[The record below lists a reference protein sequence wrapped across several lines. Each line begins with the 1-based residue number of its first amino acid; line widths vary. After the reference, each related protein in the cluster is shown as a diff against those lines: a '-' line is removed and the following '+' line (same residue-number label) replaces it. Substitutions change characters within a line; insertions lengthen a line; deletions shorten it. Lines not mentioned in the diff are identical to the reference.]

1 MNNIQSVGIVPQYK
15 TNFKAEPKAAQTPMT
30 QDEVVLQMMNERQ
43 KKIKQEERKRNIGLG
58 AQVALAGAFVA
69 MAVVSVLS
77 YNKQFGKKAAKTV
90 FSKIENMPALT
101 DGSVNPKAKSF
112 IERTVK
118 LLKKPAN
125 ISEYAGATTP
135 PRMVLFWGPTGTGKT
150 FSAKLLAKEMGAEY
164 GEVQFSELSSAYI
177 GETAVNITNK
187 FKELAKLAK
196 KNPDK
201 QYVVAFN
208 EIDSLIN
215 NVDKL
220 GSNNLHLGQ
229 NRTSFLNGLDSIKN
243 IPNLTIVGT
252 TNVNPNS
259 ANLDPAT
266 LSRLGSIFEIQ
277 KPEVKEIVASLKY
290 HLKKSK
296 AAEDLVKDETKLTEL
311 AKSIH
316 EKNGVQRDVEMIVDT
331 ALSDFAVAIDNT
343 TTKFDSEYIK
353 KVIDSKE
360 TWAAAIGKP
369 QSIEEEASQFLHK
382 PGMWEFMANLFK
394 KGDGPSA

>member
-1 MNNIQSVGIVPQYK
+1 MNNIQNFGIVPQYK
-15 TNFKAEPKAAQTPMT
+15 TNFKAEPKATTQPMT
-30 QDEVVLQMMNERQ
+30 QDEVVLQMMNEQ
-43 KKIKQEERKRNIGLG
+43 KKRIKKEDRKRNIGLG
-58 AQVALAGAFVA
+58 AQVALAAAFVT
-69 MAVVSVLS
+69 MAVTSVLS
-77 YNKQFGKKAAKTV
+77 YMKVGGKKVAKTV
-90 FSKIENMPALT
+90 FSKIDNMPALT

-118 LLKKPAN
+118 MLKKPSN
-125 ISEYAGATTP
+125 LTDYAGATTP

-187 FKELAKLAK
+187 FKELAELAK

-229 NRTSFLNGLDSIKN
+229 NRTSFLNGLDSIKD

-277 KPEVKEIVASLKY
+277 KPEVPEIVASLKY
-290 HLKKSK
+290 HLKKSR
-296 AAEDLVKDETKLTEL
+296 AASELVKNDAELEKL
-311 AKSIH
+311 AKDIYA
-316 EKNGVQRDVEMIVDT
+316 KNGVQRDVESIVNT
-331 ALSDFAVAIDNT
+331 ALSDFAVSIEDT
-343 TTKFDSEYIK
+343 TTKFDSSYIAN
-353 KVIDSKE
+353 VIAGKE

-369 QSIEEEASQFLHK
+369 QSVEEEVAQFLEK
-382 PGMWEFMANLFK
+382 PGVLDYLRNLFRG
-394 KGDGPSA
+394 GDAA

>member
-1 MNNIQSVGIVPQYK
+1 MNGIQNVGAVLQYNTK
-15 TNFKAEPKAAQTPMT
+15 FQAEPKVPKQPMT
-30 QDEVVLQMMNERQ
+30 QDEIVLQMMNEQ
-43 KKIKQEERKRNIGLG
+43 KKRIKKEERKRNIGLG
-58 AQVALAGAFVA
+58 AQVALAAAFVT
-69 MAVVSVLS
+69 MAVTSVLQ
-77 YNKQFGKKAAKTV
+77 YMRIGGKKAAKTA

-118 LLKKPAN
+118 MLKKPSN
-125 ISEYAGATTP
+125 ITEYAGATTP

-187 FKELAKLAK
+187 FKELAELAK

-229 NRTSFLNGLDSIKN
+229 NRTSFLNGLDSIKD

-252 TNVNPNS
+252 TNVDPNS

-277 KPEVKEIVASLKY
+277 KPEVPEIVASLKY

-296 AAEDLVKDETKLTEL
+296 AASDLVGNEAELEKL
-311 AKSIH
+311 AKDIYA
-316 EKNGVQRDVEMIVDT
+316 KNGVQRDVESIVNT
-331 ALSDFAVAIDNT
+331 SLSDFAASIEDT
-343 TTKFDSEYIK
+343 TTKFDSSYIAN
-353 KVIDSKE
+353 VIAGKE

-369 QSIEEEASQFLHK
+369 QSVEEEVAQFLEK
-382 PGMWEFMANLFK
+382 PGVLDYLINFFK
-394 KGDGPSA
+394 GGSVA

>member
-1 MNNIQSVGIVPQYK
+1 MNNIQNVGVVPQYNTK
-15 TNFKAEPKAAQTPMT
+15 FQAETKVPKQPMT
-30 QDEVVLQMMNERQ
+30 QDEVVLQMMNEQ
-43 KKIKQEERKRNIGLG
+43 KKRIKKEERKRNIGLG
-58 AQVALAGAFVA
+58 AQVALAAAFVT
-69 MAVVSVLS
+69 MAVTSVLQ
-77 YNKQFGKKAAKTV
+77 YMRIGGKKVAKTM
-90 FSKIENMPALT
+90 FSKIDNMPALT

-118 LLKKPAN
+118 MLKKPSN

-187 FKELAKLAK
+187 FKELAELAK

-229 NRTSFLNGLDSIKN
+229 NRTSFLNGLDSIKD

-252 TNVNPNS
+252 TNVDPNS

-277 KPEVKEIVASLKY
+277 KPEVPEIVASLKY
-290 HLKKSK
+290 HLKKSR
-296 AAEDLVKDETKLTEL
+296 AAEDLVKNDAELEKL
-311 AKSIH
+311 AKDIYA
-316 EKNGVQRDVEMIVDT
+316 KNGVQRDVESIVNT
-331 ALSDFAVAIDNT
+331 ALSDFAVSIEDT
-343 TTKFDSEYIK
+343 TTKFDSSYIAN
-353 KVIDSKE
+353 VIAGKE

-369 QSIEEEASQFLHK
+369 QSLEEEAAQFLQK
-382 PGMWEFMANLFK
+382 PGMWDIIARLF
-394 KGDGPSA
+394 GGGSAA

>member
-1 MNNIQSVGIVPQYK
+1 MNNIQNVGVVPQYNTK
-15 TNFKAEPKAAQTPMT
+15 FQAETKVPKQPMT
-30 QDEVVLQMMNERQ
+30 QDEVVLQMMNEQ
-43 KKIKQEERKRNIGLG
+43 KKRIKKEERKRNIGLG
-58 AQVALAGAFVA
+58 AQVALAAAFVT
-69 MAVVSVLS
+69 MAVTSVLQ
-77 YNKQFGKKAAKTV
+77 YMRIGGKKVAKTV
-90 FSKIENMPALT
+90 FSKIDNMPALT

-118 LLKKPAN
+118 MLKKPSN

-187 FKELAKLAK
+187 FKELAELAK

-229 NRTSFLNGLDSIKN
+229 NRTSFLNGLDSIKD

-252 TNVNPNS
+252 TNVDPNS

-277 KPEVKEIVASLKY
+277 KPEVPEIVASLKY
-290 HLKKSK
+290 HLKKSR
-296 AAEDLVKDETKLTEL
+296 AASDLVKDDAELERL
-311 AKSIH
+311 AKDIYA
-316 EKNGVQRDVEMIVDT
+316 KNGVQRDVENIVNT
-331 ALSDFAVAIDNT
+331 ALSDFAVSIEDT
-343 TTKFDSEYIK
+343 TTKFDSSYIAN
-353 KVIDSKE
+353 VIAGKE

-369 QSIEEEASQFLHK
+369 QSLEEEAAQFLQK
-382 PGMWEFMANLFK
+382 PGMWDIIARLF
-394 KGDGPSA
+394 GGGSAA

>member
-1 MNNIQSVGIVPQYK
+1 MNGIQNVGAVSQYNTK
-15 TNFKAEPKAAQTPMT
+15 FQAEPKVPKQPMT
-30 QDEVVLQMMNERQ
+30 QDEIVLQMMNEQ
-43 KKIKQEERKRNIGLG
+43 KKRIKKEERKRNIGLG
-58 AQVALAGAFVA
+58 AQVALAAAFVT
-69 MAVVSVLS
+69 MAVTSVLQ
-77 YNKQFGKKAAKTV
+77 YMRIGGKKAAKTA

-118 LLKKPAN
+118 MLKKPSN
-125 ISEYAGATTP
+125 ITEYAGATTP

-187 FKELAKLAK
+187 FKELAELAK

-229 NRTSFLNGLDSIKN
+229 NRTSFLNGLDSIKD

-252 TNVNPNS
+252 TNVDPNS

-277 KPEVKEIVASLKY
+277 KPEVPEIVASLKY

-296 AAEDLVKDETKLTEL
+296 AASDLVGNEAELEKL
-311 AKSIH
+311 AKDIYA
-316 EKNGVQRDVEMIVDT
+316 KNGVQRDVESIVNT
-331 ALSDFAVAIDNT
+331 SLSDFAASIEDT
-343 TTKFDSEYIK
+343 TTKFDSSYIAN
-353 KVIDSKE
+353 VIAGKE

-369 QSIEEEASQFLHK
+369 QSVEEEVAQFLEK
-382 PGMWEFMANLFK
+382 PGVLDYLINFFK
-394 KGDGPSA
+394 GGSVA

>member
-1 MNNIQSVGIVPQYK
+1 MNNIQNVGVVPQYNTK
-15 TNFKAEPKAAQTPMT
+15 FQAETKVPKQPMT
-30 QDEVVLQMMNERQ
+30 QDEVVLQMMNEQ
-43 KKIKQEERKRNIGLG
+43 KKRIKKEERKRNIGLG
-58 AQVALAGAFVA
+58 AQVALAAAFVT
-69 MAVVSVLS
+69 MAVTSVLQ
-77 YNKQFGKKAAKTV
+77 YMRIGGKKVAKTV
-90 FSKIENMPALT
+90 FSKIDNMPALT
-101 DGSVNPKAKSF
+101 DGSVSPKAKSF

-118 LLKKPAN
+118 MLKKPSN

-187 FKELAKLAK
+187 FKELAELAK

-229 NRTSFLNGLDSIKN
+229 NRTSFLNGLDSIKD

-252 TNVNPNS
+252 TNVDPNS

-277 KPEVKEIVASLKY
+277 KPEVPEIVASLKY
-290 HLKKSK
+290 HLKKSR
-296 AAEDLVKDETKLTEL
+296 AASDLVKDDAELERL
-311 AKSIH
+311 AKDIYA
-316 EKNGVQRDVEMIVDT
+316 KNGVQRDVESIVNT
-331 ALSDFAVAIDNT
+331 ALSDFAVSIEDT
-343 TTKFDSEYIK
+343 TTKFDSSYIAN
-353 KVIDSKE
+353 VIAGKE

-369 QSIEEEASQFLHK
+369 QSLEEEAAQFLQK
-382 PGMWEFMANLFK
+382 PGMWDIIARLF
-394 KGDGPSA
+394 GGGSAA

>member
-1 MNNIQSVGIVPQYK
+1 MNGIQNVGAVLQYNTK
-15 TNFKAEPKAAQTPMT
+15 FQAEPKVPKQPMT
-30 QDEVVLQMMNERQ
+30 QDEIVLQMMNEQ
-43 KKIKQEERKRNIGLG
+43 KKRIKKEERKRNIGLG
-58 AQVALAGAFVA
+58 AQVALAAAFVT
-69 MAVVSVLS
+69 MAVTSVLQ
-77 YNKQFGKKAAKTV
+77 YMRIGGKKAAKTA

-118 LLKKPAN
+118 MLKKPSN
-125 ISEYAGATTP
+125 ITEYAGATTP
-135 PRMVLFWGPTGTGKT
+135 P
-150 FSAKLLAKEMGAEY
+150 AKLLAKEMGAEY

-187 FKELAKLAK
+187 FKELAELAK

-229 NRTSFLNGLDSIKN
+229 NRTSFLNGLDSIKD

-252 TNVNPNS
+252 TNVDPNS

-277 KPEVKEIVASLKY
+277 KPEVPEIVASLKY

-296 AAEDLVKDETKLTEL
+296 AASDLVGNEAELEKL
-311 AKSIH
+311 AKDIYA
-316 EKNGVQRDVEMIVDT
+316 KNGVQRDVESIVNT
-331 ALSDFAVAIDNT
+331 SLSDFAASIEDT
-343 TTKFDSEYIK
+343 TTKFDSSYIAN
-353 KVIDSKE
+353 VIAGKE

-369 QSIEEEASQFLHK
+369 QSVEEEVAQFLEK
-382 PGMWEFMANLFK
+382 PGVLDYLINFFK
-394 KGDGPSA
+394 GGSVA

>member
-1 MNNIQSVGIVPQYK
+1 MNNIQNVGIAPKYK
-15 TNFKAEPKAAQTPMT
+15 TAFKAEPKTVTQPMT
-30 QDEVVLQMMNERQ
+30 QDEVVLQMMNEQ
-43 KKIKQEERKRNIGLG
+43 KKRVQKEERKRNIGLG
-58 AQVALAGAFVA
+58 AQVALAAAFVT
-69 MAVVSVLS
+69 MAVTSVLS
-77 YNKQFGKKAAKTV
+77 YMKVGGKKAAKTA

-118 LLKKPAN
+118 MLKKPATLT
-125 ISEYAGATTP
+125 EYAGATTP

-187 FKELAKLAK
+187 FKELAELAK

-229 NRTSFLNGLDSIKN
+229 NRTSFLNGLDSIKD

-277 KPEVKEIVASLKY
+277 KPEVPEIVASLKY

-296 AAEDLVKDETKLTEL
+296 AAEDLLKNDAELEKL
-311 AKSIH
+311 AKDIYA
-316 EKNGVQRDVEMIVDT
+316 KNGVQRDVEGIVNT
-331 ALSDFAVAIDNT
+331 ALSDFAVSIENT
-343 TTKFDSEYIK
+343 TTKFDSSYIAN
-353 KVIDSKE
+353 VIAGKE
-360 TWAAAIGKP
+360 TWAAGIGKP
-369 QSIEEEASQFLHK
+369 QSVEEEVAQFLEK
-382 PGMWEFMANLFK
+382 PGVLDYLRSIF
-394 KGDGPSA
+394 GGGSAA

>member
-1 MNNIQSVGIVPQYK
+1 MNNIQNFGIVPQYK
-15 TNFKAEPKAAQTPMT
+15 TNFKAEPKAATQPMT
-30 QDEVVLQMMNERQ
+30 QDEVVLQMMNEQ
-43 KKIKQEERKRNIGLG
+43 KKRMKKEDRKRNIGLG
-58 AQVALAGAFVA
+58 AQVALAAAFVT
-69 MAVVSVLS
+69 MAVTSVLS
-77 YNKQFGKKAAKTV
+77 YMKVGGKKVAKTA

-101 DGSVNPKAKSF
+101 DSSVNPKAKSF

-118 LLKKPAN
+118 MLKKPSN
-125 ISEYAGATTP
+125 LTDYAGATTP

-187 FKELAKLAK
+187 FKELAELAK

-229 NRTSFLNGLDSIKN
+229 NRTSFLNGLDSIKD

-277 KPEVKEIVASLKY
+277 KPEVPEIVASLKY
-290 HLKKSK
+290 HLKKSR
-296 AAEDLVKDETKLTEL
+296 AASELVKNDAELEKL
-311 AKSIH
+311 AKDIYA
-316 EKNGVQRDVEMIVDT
+316 KNGVQRDVESIVNT
-331 ALSDFAVAIDNT
+331 ALSDFAVSIEDT
-343 TTKFDSEYIK
+343 TTKFDSSYIAN
-353 KVIDSKE
+353 VIAGKE

-369 QSIEEEASQFLHK
+369 QSVEEEVAQFLEK
-382 PGMWEFMANLFK
+382 PGVLDYLRNLFR
-394 KGDGPSA
+394 GGGAA

>member
-1 MNNIQSVGIVPQYK
+1 MNNIQNLGIAPQYK
-15 TNFKAEPKAAQTPMT
+15 TNFKAEPKAIAQPMT
-30 QDEVVLQMMNERQ
+30 QDEVVLQMMNEQ
-43 KKIKQEERKRNIGLG
+43 KKRMKKEDRKRNIGLG
-58 AQVALAGAFVA
+58 AQVALAAAFVA
-69 MAVVSVLS
+69 MAVTSVLQ
-77 YNKQFGKKAAKTV
+77 YMRIGGKKVAKTM
-90 FSKIENMPALT
+90 FSKIDNMPALT
-101 DGSVNPKAKSF
+101 DGSVNPKARSF

-118 LLKKPAN
+118 MLKKPSN
-125 ISEYAGATTP
+125 VTEYAGATTP

-187 FKELAKLAK
+187 FKELVELAK

-229 NRTSFLNGLDSIKN
+229 NRTSFLNGLDSIKD

-277 KPEVKEIVASLKY
+277 KPEVPEIVASLKY
-290 HLKKSK
+290 HLKKSR
-296 AAEDLVKDETKLTEL
+296 AAEDLVKNDAELEKL
-311 AKSIH
+311 AKDIYA
-316 EKNGVQRDVEMIVDT
+316 KNGVQRDVESIVNT
-331 ALSDFAVAIDNT
+331 ALSDFAVSIEDT
-343 TTKFDSEYIK
+343 TTKFDSSYIAN
-353 KVIDSKE
+353 VIAGKE

-369 QSIEEEASQFLHK
+369 HSVEEEVAQFLKK
-382 PGMWEFMANLFK
+382 PGVWDYLVNFFK
-394 KGDGPSA
+394 GGSAA

>member
-1 MNNIQSVGIVPQYK
+1 
-15 TNFKAEPKAAQTPMT
+15 
-30 QDEVVLQMMNERQ
+30 
-43 KKIKQEERKRNIGLG
+43 
-58 AQVALAGAFVA
+58 
-69 MAVVSVLS
+69 
-77 YNKQFGKKAAKTV
+77 
-90 FSKIENMPALT
+90 MPALT

-118 LLKKPAN
+118 MLKKPSN
-125 ISEYAGATTP
+125 LTDYAGATTP

-187 FKELAKLAK
+187 FKELAELAK

-229 NRTSFLNGLDSIKN
+229 NRTSFLNGLDSIKD

-277 KPEVKEIVASLKY
+277 KPEVPEIVASLKY
-290 HLKKSK
+290 HLKKSR
-296 AAEDLVKDETKLTEL
+296 AASDLVKNDAELEKL
-311 AKSIH
+311 AKDIYA
-316 EKNGVQRDVEMIVDT
+316 KNGVQRDVESIVNT
-331 ALSDFAVAIDNT
+331 ALSDFAVSIEDT
-343 TTKFDSEYIK
+343 TTKFDSSYIAN
-353 KVIDSKE
+353 VIAGKE

-369 QSIEEEASQFLHK
+369 QSVEEEVAQFLEK
-382 PGMWEFMANLFK
+382 PGVLDYLRNLFRG
-394 KGDGPSA
+394 GDAA

>member
-1 MNNIQSVGIVPQYK
+1 MNNIQNVGVVPQYNTK
-15 TNFKAEPKAAQTPMT
+15 FQAETKVPKQPMT
-30 QDEVVLQMMNERQ
+30 QDEVVLQMMNEQ
-43 KKIKQEERKRNIGLG
+43 KKRIKKEERKRNIGLG
-58 AQVALAGAFVA
+58 AQVALAAAFVT
-69 MAVVSVLS
+69 MAVTSVLQ
-77 YNKQFGKKAAKTV
+77 YMRIGGKKVAKTV
-90 FSKIENMPALT
+90 FSKIDNMPALT

-118 LLKKPAN
+118 MLKKPSN

-164 GEVQFSELSSAYI
+164 GEVQFSELSSAYS

-187 FKELAKLAK
+187 FKELAELAK

-229 NRTSFLNGLDSIKN
+229 NRTSFLNGLDSIKD

-252 TNVNPNS
+252 TNVDPNS

-277 KPEVKEIVASLKY
+277 KPEVPEIVASLKY
-290 HLKKSK
+290 HLKKSR
-296 AAEDLVKDETKLTEL
+296 AASDLVKDDAELERL
-311 AKSIH
+311 AKDIYA
-316 EKNGVQRDVEMIVDT
+316 KNGVQRDVESIVNT
-331 ALSDFAVAIDNT
+331 ALSDFAVSIEDT
-343 TTKFDSEYIK
+343 TTKFDSSYIAN
-353 KVIDSKE
+353 VIAGKE

-369 QSIEEEASQFLHK
+369 QSLEEEAAQFLQK
-382 PGMWEFMANLFK
+382 PGMWDIIARLF
-394 KGDGPSA
+394 GGGSAA

>member
-1 MNNIQSVGIVPQYK
+1 MNNIQNFGIIPQYK
-15 TNFKAEPKAAQTPMT
+15 TNFKAEPKAATQPMT
-30 QDEVVLQMMNERQ
+30 QDEVVLQMMNEQ
-43 KKIKQEERKRNIGLG
+43 KKRMKKEDRKRNIGLG
-58 AQVALAGAFVA
+58 AQVALAAAFVT
-69 MAVVSVLS
+69 MAVTSVLS
-77 YNKQFGKKAAKTV
+77 YMKVGGKKVAKTV
-90 FSKIENMPALT
+90 FSKIDNMPALT

-118 LLKKPAN
+118 MLKKPSN
-125 ISEYAGATTP
+125 LTDYAGATTP

-187 FKELAKLAK
+187 FKELAELAK

-229 NRTSFLNGLDSIKN
+229 NRTSFLNGLDSIKD

-277 KPEVKEIVASLKY
+277 KPEVPEIVASLKY
-290 HLKKSK
+290 HLKKSR
-296 AAEDLVKDETKLTEL
+296 AASDLVKNDAELEKL
-311 AKSIH
+311 AKDIYA
-316 EKNGVQRDVEMIVDT
+316 KNGVQRDVESIVNT
-331 ALSDFAVAIDNT
+331 ALSDFAVSIEDT
-343 TTKFDSEYIK
+343 TTKFDSSYIAN
-353 KVIDSKE
+353 VIAGKE

-369 QSIEEEASQFLHK
+369 QSVEEEVAQFLEK
-382 PGMWEFMANLFK
+382 PGVLDYLRNLFRG
-394 KGDGPSA
+394 GDAA

>member
-1 MNNIQSVGIVPQYK
+1 MNNIQNVGIVPQYK
-15 TNFKAEPKAAQTPMT
+15 ANFKAEPKAVPQPMT
-30 QDEVVLQMMNERQ
+30 QDEVILQMMNEQ
-43 KKIKQEERKRNIGLG
+43 KKRIKKEERKKNIGLA
-58 AQVALAGAFVA
+58 AQVALSAAFVTIA
-69 MAVVSVLS
+69 ATTVYQLMR
-77 YNKQFGKKAAKTV
+77 GRTKAAKTAFKQV
-90 FSKIENMPALT
+90 GEMPALT
-101 DGSVNPKAKSF
+101 DGSVNPKAKEF

-118 LLKKPAN
+118 LLKKPSN

-187 FKELAKLAK
+187 FKELAALAK

-229 NRTSFLNGLDSIKN
+229 NRTSFLNGLDSIKDV
-243 IPNLTIVGT
+243 PNLTIVGT

-277 KPEVKEIVASLKY
+277 KPEVPEIVASLKY
-290 HLKKSK
+290 HLKKSQ
-296 AAEDLVKDETKLTEL
+296 AAQDLVKDEAKLNEL
-311 AKSIH
+311 AESIH
-316 EKNGVQRDVEMIVDT
+316 AKNGVQRDVETIVNT
-331 ALSDFAVAIDNT
+331 ALSDFAVAIDDT
-343 TTKFDSEYIK
+343 TTKFDADYIA
-353 KVIDSKE
+353 KVIAGKE
-360 TWAAAIGKP
+360 TWAAAIGNP
-369 QSIEEEASQFLHK
+369 QSVEEEVAQFLKK
-382 PGMWEFMANLFK
+382 PGILDYLRRIY
-394 KGDGPSA
+394 GGGSAPAA

>member
-1 MNNIQSVGIVPQYK
+1 MNNIQNFGIVPQYK
-15 TNFKAEPKAAQTPMT
+15 TNFKAEPKAATQPMT
-30 QDEVVLQMMNERQ
+30 QDEVVLQMMNEQ
-43 KKIKQEERKRNIGLG
+43 KKRIKKEDRKRNIGLG
-58 AQVALAGAFVA
+58 AQVALAAAFVT
-69 MAVVSVLS
+69 MAVTSVLS
-77 YNKQFGKKAAKTV
+77 YMKVGGKKVAKTV
-90 FSKIENMPALT
+90 FSKIDNMPALT

-118 LLKKPAN
+118 MLKKPSN
-125 ISEYAGATTP
+125 LTDYAGATTP

-187 FKELAKLAK
+187 FKELAELAK
-196 KNPDK
+196 KHPDK

-229 NRTSFLNGLDSIKN
+229 NRTSFLNGLDSIKD

-277 KPEVKEIVASLKY
+277 KPEVPEIVASLKY
-290 HLKKSK
+290 HLKKSR
-296 AAEDLVKDETKLTEL
+296 AASDLVKNDAELEKL
-311 AKSIH
+311 AKDIYA
-316 EKNGVQRDVEMIVDT
+316 KNGVQRDVESIVNT
-331 ALSDFAVAIDNT
+331 ALSDFAVSIEDT
-343 TTKFDSEYIK
+343 TTKFDSSYIAN
-353 KVIDSKE
+353 VIAGKE

-369 QSIEEEASQFLHK
+369 QSVEEEVAQFLEK
-382 PGMWEFMANLFK
+382 PGVLDYLRNLFRG
-394 KGDGPSA
+394 GDAA

>member
-1 MNNIQSVGIVPQYK
+1 MNNIQNVGVVPQYNTK
-15 TNFKAEPKAAQTPMT
+15 FQAETKVPKQPMT
-30 QDEVVLQMMNERQ
+30 QDEVVLQMMNEQ
-43 KKIKQEERKRNIGLG
+43 KKRIKKEERKRNIGLG
-58 AQVALAGAFVA
+58 AQVALAAAFVT
-69 MAVVSVLS
+69 MAVTSVLQ
-77 YNKQFGKKAAKTV
+77 YMRIGGKKVAKTV
-90 FSKIENMPALT
+90 FSKIDNMPALT

-118 LLKKPAN
+118 MLKKPSN

-187 FKELAKLAK
+187 FKELAELAK

-208 EIDSLIN
+208 EIDALIN

-229 NRTSFLNGLDSIKN
+229 NRTSFLNGLDSIKD

-252 TNVNPNS
+252 TNVDPNS

-277 KPEVKEIVASLKY
+277 KPEVPEIVASLKY
-290 HLKKSK
+290 HLKKSR
-296 AAEDLVKDETKLTEL
+296 AASDLVKDDAELERL
-311 AKSIH
+311 AKDIYA
-316 EKNGVQRDVEMIVDT
+316 KNGVQRDVESIVNT
-331 ALSDFAVAIDNT
+331 ALSDFAVSIEDT
-343 TTKFDSEYIK
+343 TTKFDSSYIAN
-353 KVIDSKE
+353 VIAGKE

-369 QSIEEEASQFLHK
+369 QSLEEEAAQFLQK
-382 PGMWEFMANLFK
+382 PGMWDIIARLF
-394 KGDGPSA
+394 GGGSAA

>member
-1 MNNIQSVGIVPQYK
+1 MNNIQNVGVVPQYNTK
-15 TNFKAEPKAAQTPMT
+15 FQGETKVPKQPMT
-30 QDEVVLQMMNERQ
+30 QDEVVLQMMNEQ
-43 KKIKQEERKRNIGLG
+43 KKRIKKEERKRNIGLG
-58 AQVALAGAFVA
+58 AQVALAAAFVT
-69 MAVVSVLS
+69 MAVTSVLQ
-77 YNKQFGKKAAKTV
+77 YMRIGGKKVAKTV
-90 FSKIENMPALT
+90 FSKIDNMPALT

-118 LLKKPAN
+118 MLKKPSN

-187 FKELAKLAK
+187 FKELAELAK

-229 NRTSFLNGLDSIKN
+229 NRTSFLNGLDSIKD

-252 TNVNPNS
+252 TNVDPNS

-277 KPEVKEIVASLKY
+277 KPEVPEIVASLKY
-290 HLKKSK
+290 HLKKSR
-296 AAEDLVKDETKLTEL
+296 AASDLVKDDAELERL
-311 AKSIH
+311 AKDIYA
-316 EKNGVQRDVEMIVDT
+316 KNGVQRDVESIVNT
-331 ALSDFAVAIDNT
+331 ALSDFAVSIEDT
-343 TTKFDSEYIK
+343 TTKFDSSYIAN
-353 KVIDSKE
+353 VIAGKE

-369 QSIEEEASQFLHK
+369 QSLEEEAAQFLQK
-382 PGMWEFMANLFK
+382 PGMWDIIARLF
-394 KGDGPSA
+394 GGGSAAY

>member
-1 MNNIQSVGIVPQYK
+1 MNNIQNVGVVPQYNTK
-15 TNFKAEPKAAQTPMT
+15 FQAETKVPKQPMT
-30 QDEVVLQMMNERQ
+30 QDEVVLQMMNEQ
-43 KKIKQEERKRNIGLG
+43 KKRIKKEERKRNIGLG
-58 AQVALAGAFVA
+58 AQVALAAAFVT
-69 MAVVSVLS
+69 MAVTSVLQ
-77 YNKQFGKKAAKTV
+77 YMRIGGKKVAKTV
-90 FSKIENMPALT
+90 FSKIDNMPALT

-118 LLKKPAN
+118 MLKKPSN

-187 FKELAKLAK
+187 FKELAELAK

-229 NRTSFLNGLDSIKN
+229 NRTSFLNGLDSIKD

-252 TNVNPNS
+252 TNVDPNS

-277 KPEVKEIVASLKY
+277 KPEVPEIVASLKY
-290 HLKKSK
+290 HLKKSR
-296 AAEDLVKDETKLTEL
+296 AASDLVKDDAELERL
-311 AKSIH
+311 AKDIYA
-316 EKNGVQRDVEMIVDT
+316 KNGVQRDVESIVNT
-331 ALSDFAVAIDNT
+331 ALSDFAVSIEDT
-343 TTKFDSEYIK
+343 TTKFDSSYIAN
-353 KVIDSKE
+353 VIAGKE

-369 QSIEEEASQFLHK
+369 QSLEEEAAQFLQK
-382 PGMWEFMANLFK
+382 PGMWDIIARLF
-394 KGDGPSA
+394 GGGSAA

>member
-1 MNNIQSVGIVPQYK
+1 MNIVQNVGIVPQYK
-15 TNFKAEPKAAQTPMT
+15 SSFKSEPVKKPVN
-30 QDEVVLQMMNERQ
+30 QDELVLQMMNEQQ
-43 KKIKQEERKRNIGLG
+43 KRIKKEDKKRNIALG
-58 AQVALAGAFVA
+58 AQVALAAAFSA
-69 MAVVSVLS
+69 MAITTVLQ
-77 YNKQFGKKAAKTV
+77 YLKMGGKGAAKTA

-101 DGSVNPKAKSF
+101 DGSVNPKAKAF

-118 LLKKPAN
+118 MLNKPSSIA
-125 ISEYAGATTP
+125 EYAGATTP

-229 NRTSFLNGLDSIKN
+229 NRTSFLNGLDSIKD

-277 KPEVKEIVASLKY
+277 KPEVREIVASLKY
-290 HLKKSK
+290 HLQKSK
-296 AAEDLVKDETKLTEL
+296 AAEDLLNNETKLNEL
-311 AKSIH
+311 AESIYA
-316 EKNGVQRDVEMIVDT
+316 KNGVQRDVETIVNT
-331 ALSDFAVAIDNT
+331 ALSDFAVAIEDT
-343 TTKFDSEYIK
+343 TTKFDSKYIAN
-353 KVIDSKE
+353 VIAGKE

-369 QSIEEEASQFLHK
+369 QSVEEEVAQFLER
-382 PGMWEFMANLFK
+382 PGILDYLKNMFGFGGA
-394 KGDGPSA
+394 A